1 MMLQKIKEQNIFL
14 KLFLI
19 VLLAGVI
26 FKVFGLSPFFVVN
39 KNSENNDKNSK
50 SILNSL
56 ISGCGKA
63 YAQTNPNLVCHPY
76 YAIASSSG
84 DTINPFWASDGSGN
98 QITSNLTWEVI
109 TTTLVNATP
118 TTGSGATFMPKF
130 MILSPP
136 TGRTASATVQV
147 KVSLRYDNSSIS
159 SFCCVAIPDGV
170 RYKWGVPPRCA
181 CLKFIPGS
189 SIWRD
194 ADSEECKINIGPNPD
209 PNCRS
214 R

>member
-39 KNSENNDKNSK
+39 KNSENNDKSSK
-50 SILNSL
+50 SVLNSL
-56 ISGCGKA
+56 ISGCGEA
-63 YAQTNPNLVCHPY
+63 YAQTNPNSSLVCHPY

-109 TTTLVNATP
+109 TTSLVNATP
-118 TTGSGATFMPKF
+118 TIGIGATFRPKF
-130 MILSPP
+130 MILSPR
-136 TGRTASATVQV
+136 GRTTSTTVQV
-147 KVSLRYDNSSIS
+147 KVSRGDDSSI
-159 SFCCVAIPDGV
+159 CCVAISDGV
-170 RYKWGVPPRCA
+170 RYKWGSAPSCI
-181 CLKFIPGS
+181 CYKSIPGS

-194 ADSEECKINIGPNPD
+194 ANPEECKMNIGPNPD
-209 PNCRS
+209 SKCQS
-214 R
+214 G